1 MQENLNKLVIPE
13 VPPPIIISDT
23 EIKSN
28 EENSELYSDN
38 YPFRLPLRIKNFE
51 NETEFIKFAKN
62 CEKLLRMSLEY
73 KDWRAYILDVL
84 QFNTCVIT
92 KERIDEVTI
101 EVHHH
106 VPSLFTLVKALINMK
121 LELEQSFST
130 FDICQEAIKLHFDN
144 KVGYLVLIS
153 SMHEKIHN
161 GFLNVPA
168 KLIRGDFNFFISN
181 YAKYLD
187 DNELEV
193 INKRLAVE
201 DADPLWVR
209 GEYPGFV
216 VLNSPEKKDN

>member
-1 MQENLNKLVIPE
+1 MQEDLTKLIIPE
-13 VPPPIIISDT
+13 VPPIIMSDV
-23 EIKSN
+23 EIKSD
-28 EENSELYSDN
+28 EENSELYSDT
-38 YPFRLPLRIKNFE
+38 YPFRLPLRIKSFE

-62 CEKLLRMSLEY
+62 CEKLIRVSLEY
-73 KDWRAYILDVL
+73 KDWRGYILDVL
-84 QFNTCVIT
+84 QVNTCMIT
-92 KERIDEVTI
+92 KERMDEVSV

-106 VPSLFTLVKALINMK
+106 VPSLFTIMKALVNRK
-121 LELEQSFST
+121 LELEEAFST

-168 KLIRGDFNFFISN
+168 RLIRGDFNFFIATF
-181 YAKYLD
+181 AKYLD

-201 DADPLWVR
+201 DADPLWIR

-216 VLNSPEKKDN
+216 ISPDSGKRDN